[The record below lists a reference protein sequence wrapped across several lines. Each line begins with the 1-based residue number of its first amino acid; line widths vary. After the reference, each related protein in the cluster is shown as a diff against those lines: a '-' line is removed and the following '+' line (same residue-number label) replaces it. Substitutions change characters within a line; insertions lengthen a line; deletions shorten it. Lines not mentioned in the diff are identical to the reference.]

1 MRFGMLIIV
10 LAAGCTH
17 LALERRT
24 VKQAATL
31 ADLQSQQVLD
41 NLAMFAS
48 NPQALPWHLKLKDGL
63 VQVTDQASGGITGVF
78 SWPRD
83 VGSSVSPNISAQRAV
98 VGQWSGEPAI
108 GADDLELLAL
118 AYQKAVMPVDAQL
131 DKEIRLKI
139 WKLVVTCELAPG
151 SDVVL
156 DVMTDAVRD
165 ESDRL
170 ERELNRLRMN
180 EISDDRV
187 AAIRSIKA
195 GFERLESIVNGERTG
210 EFYKTPDEMRNDVR
224 ALAYGNFQEAHAYLS
239 SALAG
244 VPAGSENHKILTE
257 AMHRT
262 AVFLQEEGQER
273 LVDALLRLNPFRE
286 AARKRMQ
293 ASSGQTSHEFRDVDP
308 YVSFLIIAGSDRY
321 LNYGARRKPGPR
333 NAGLI
338 DEAEDKVAAQKQLLT
353 QNQTGLPWFSCGG
366 KKDVPRNACFIG
378 HYSCGGRDL
387 HVWVTE
393 DHMQDLKE
401 FTLKVLTLAP
411 IKEQDTPPGR
421 GAAFSPGK

>member
-156 DVMTDAVRD
+156 DVMTDAVR
-165 ESDRL
+165 
-170 ERELNRLRMN
+170 
-180 EISDDRV
+180 
-187 AAIRSIKA
+187 
-195 GFERLESIVNGERTG
+195 
-210 EFYKTPDEMRNDVR
+210 
-224 ALAYGNFQEAHAYLS
+224 
-239 SALAG
+239 
-244 VPAGSENHKILTE
+244 
-257 AMHRT
+257 
-262 AVFLQEEGQER
+262 
-273 LVDALLRLNPFRE
+273 
-286 AARKRMQ
+286 
-293 ASSGQTSHEFRDVDP
+293 
-308 YVSFLIIAGSDRY
+308 
-321 LNYGARRKPGPR
+321 
-333 NAGLI
+333 
-338 DEAEDKVAAQKQLLT
+338 
-353 QNQTGLPWFSCGG
+353 
-366 KKDVPRNACFIG
+366 
-378 HYSCGGRDL
+378 
-387 HVWVTE
+387 
-393 DHMQDLKE
+393 
-401 FTLKVLTLAP
+401 
-411 IKEQDTPPGR
+411 
-421 GAAFSPGK
+421 